1 LVLSEYSHC
10 LINFWKYEECEAAIR
25 EALSLLGLDIFLEG
39 RMGMRTKWQHWEVA
53 QLTLDIQTKDVTIK
67 KDRQDRAL
75 KEGEKDGEEHSLF
88 VANDEESILLEQP
101 KFSAKEELDSEKAFE
116 ENLKKL
122 ETHEL

>member
-1 LVLSEYSHC
+1 
-10 LINFWKYEECEAAIR
+10 
-25 EALSLLGLDIFLEG
+25 
-39 RMGMRTKWQHWEVA
+39 MRTKWQHWEVA

>member
-1 LVLSEYSHC
+1 MAASKSLSLVLSEYSHC

-75 KEGEKDGEEHSLF
+75 KEG
-88 VANDEESILLEQP
+88 
-101 KFSAKEELDSEKAFE
+101 
-116 ENLKKL
+116 
-122 ETHEL
+122 